1 MTTYSLLRELNAEW
15 ETLTAQHD
23 STVADWGR
31 RQPALRAASG
41 LNDLLAVIRQTPD
54 TSLAALIQLGLDG
67 EGFAR
72 RVVLQSQLG
81 TLVVL
86 SKGRSEWFDDAVSA
100 LWVAIAEYPLKR
112 RPHAIAANLLWTL
125 RRELRPAA
133 SILMP
138 IAPVEQTAE
147 ETLHAA
153 MSLRL
158 IDDEALRTLW
168 LVYILGLS
176 SARAGA
182 VLGVSAETIRY
193 RCSRDLR
200 RLAGRAPLLAA

>member
-1 MTTYSLLRELNAEW
+1 MTTYPLLRELNAEW
-15 ETLTAQHD
+15 ETLTTQHD
-23 STVADWGR
+23 LTVATWGR

-41 LNDLLAVIRQTPD
+41 LDELLAVIRHAPD
-54 TSLAALIQLGLDG
+54 VGLAALIQLGLEG
-67 EGFAR
+67 EGLAH
-72 RVVLQSQLG
+72 RVVLQSLLG
-81 TLVVL
+81 KLVLL
-86 SKGRSEWFDDAVSA
+86 SKGRTEWFDDAVSA
-100 LWVAIAEYPLKR
+100 LWVAIAEYPLRR
-112 RPHAIAANLLWTL
+112 RPHAIASNLLWTL

-133 SILMP
+133 AVLMP
-138 IAPVEQTAE
+138 IAPIERTAE
-147 ETLHAA
+147 ETLQAA
-153 MSLRL
+153 MTLRL

-182 VLGVSAETIRY
+182 VLGVSAETVRY